1 MNGLRAQL
9 TVLCGGGL
17 RSDFHKD
24 FLEIICVWGK
34 NYKPCRKHARKT
46 IAKTHQGSHFRLIP
60 FIKKKSVYT
69 GNSLSRLEW
78 IMLRKQVYI
87 FWFSLKKK
95 KKRKEGNLTCDDHY
109 NLYYP
114 EHRKDMPFC

>member
-46 IAKTHQGSHFRLIP
+46 IAKTHQGSHFRPIP
-60 FIKKKSVYT
+60 FIKISIYWELTFQIRVNNAQKA
-69 GNSLSRLEW
+69 SLYFL
-78 IMLRKQVYI
+78 IQ
-87 FWFSLKKK
+87 FKK